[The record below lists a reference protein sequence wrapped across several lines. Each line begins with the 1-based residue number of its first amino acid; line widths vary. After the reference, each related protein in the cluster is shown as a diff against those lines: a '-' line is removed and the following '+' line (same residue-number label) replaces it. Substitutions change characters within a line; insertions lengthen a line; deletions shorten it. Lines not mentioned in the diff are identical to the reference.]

1 LAQCLA
7 SDEIGFG
14 EVIDA
19 DVLPNLSVIYSGGPS
34 ANPQEL
40 LGGERFHM
48 LMEFCL
54 REFDATILDTPP
66 ANTCA
71 DARRISTVV
80 GYSLIVTRRH
90 KSFVDDVRTL
100 ASQLE
105 ADRAKVV
112 GTVLN
117 EG

>member
-1 LAQCLA
+1 
-7 SDEIGFG
+7 
-14 EVIDA
+14 
-19 DVLPNLSVIYSGGPS
+19 
-34 ANPQEL
+34 
-40 LGGERFHM
+40 M
-48 LMEFCL
+48 
-54 REFDATILDTPP
+54 TIIDTPP

-90 KSFVDDVRTL
+90 HTFVDDVRTL